1 MRVNMISLSPKRARV
16 RTLLWLVFSIALLSN
31 MAGIPFTTSIV
42 YASSTD
48 TPQLLS
54 DVNDD
59 GVVDIGDVIEV
70 GKAYG
75 SEPGHLNWNPRADV
89 NNDDLVDIFD
99 LALVV
104 RDRNADANTAVG
116 RLWSDD
122 SYWYKKIPENAPL
135 HPYSAQ
141 MANWLVTDQ
150 GEYPGIQ
157 YKSWTNPV
165 YNAYGDTRISAVYDR
180 DSGKYKYM
188 RVPDGVQPPLEADAS
203 VTIIDWYEK
212 KVWDIWRFT
221 IEDDGSYT
229 VGDCYAFPL
238 YGDGLTP
245 EGTWSCGGSSTS
257 SVAYLIRPEEIEA
270 GVINHPL
277 GCALHTPKIHKRVYP
292 PAATSDGRNYDTWA
306 IPEGARIQLDPNLD
320 LDSLGLS
327 RTAKIIAKCMQ
338 DYGIVVAESGGSWH
352 IYAEHTFTANWG
364 PEMSGLILSALADLP
379 YNPWRIPGYSV
390 FGATEED
397 FPSYP

>member
-1 MRVNMISLSPKRARV
+1 MRVNIMSLSPKRARV
-16 RTLLWLVFSIALLSN
+16 RTILWLVFSIALLSN
-31 MAGIPFTTSIV
+31 MAGVPFTTSIV
-42 YASSTD
+42 YASSMD

-54 DVNDD
+54 DVNGD
-59 GVVDIGDVIEV
+59 GVVDMWDIAAV
-70 GKAYG
+70 GWAYG
-75 SEPGHLNWNPRADV
+75 SHPGHLNWNPRADV
-89 NNDDLVDIFD
+89 NNDDLVDILD
-99 LALVV
+99 LVRVV
-104 RDRNADANTAVG
+104 ADAHAYTGVG

-122 SYWYKKIPENAPL
+122 SYWYKKIPENALL

-165 YNAYGDTRISAVYDR
+165 YNAYEDTPIYAVYDS

-245 EGTWSCGGSSTS
+245 EGTWSCGGSSTP

-292 PAATSDGRNYDTWA
+292 PAATSDGRNTDTWA

-327 RTAKIIAKCMQ
+327 RTAKIIAKAMQ

-352 IYAEHTFTANWG
+352 IYAEHTFTADWVS
-364 PEMSGLILSALADLP
+364 EMSGLILSALADLP
-379 YNPWRIPGYSV
+379 YNPWRIPNYSV
-390 FGATEED
+390 FGAVEKD
-397 FPSYP
+397 WSYP